1 MSFWNGPAFLA
12 GRGMPATSVFLGQ
25 VTWPEDY
32 HDDIAYYRG
41 IINGLPPEIAAPF
54 EASLQNCER
63 FLVPG
68 MFSPLRIQGCLNSLM
83 MQLRGAGVE
92 V

>member
-12 GRGMPATSVFLGQ
+12 GRRMPTVSVFMGQ

-32 HDDIAYYRG
+32 HDDIASYRQ
-41 IINGLPPEIAAPF
+41 IINELPPEVAAPL
-54 EASLQNCER
+54 EESLQNCER
-63 FLVPG
+63 FLEPG
-68 MFSPLRIQGCLNSLM
+68 MFSPLRMQGCLNSLLTL
-83 MQLRGAGVE
+83 LRAAGVQ